1 MYITQ
6 APKIQLDVNI
16 LLNHEKPKLLKH
28 VLNMSQNKTYL
39 IMVVDIDSY
48 TLQKKKLS
56 LNMCIKYTTKNI
68 KLLNKY
74 IILYP
79 K

>member
-6 APKIQLDVNI
+6 AAKIQLNVNI

-39 IMVVDIDSY
+39 IMVVDIDSN
-48 TLQKKKLS
+48 TLQKK
-56 LNMCIKYTTKNI
+56 N
-68 KLLNKY
+68 
-74 IILYP
+74 
-79 K
+79 